1 MRFNKFAIMCCA
13 ACFTAASAFAVVDK
27 LELDGNVKSDG
38 MNDWEQVLE
47 NGAGA
52 IAISVDRETGM
63 AGVIPDLPPKTIFW
77 KGGSKDINDV
87 TQWWYKD
94 GSVPDKD
101 DIRNGIAAAYRD
113 GTGDLI
119 FYFGA
124 DRYANSGDA
133 IFGFWFYQADVGP
146 DGNNQFTGHHTNG
159 DLFIVMEYPQG
170 SNAEPFVQVME
181 WMEGGGDVSANLK
194 VLYDSENDDSHSAKC
209 DAENVAEEACAIT
222 NQGDSQMTIWDYMAK
237 DGSTATYPHESFFE
251 GRVNVTEILGDN
263 IPCFS
268 SFLIETRSS
277 RSETAQLKD
286 FISGEFPLCSI
297 MVTKTCKVE
306 RLALASDPTDKT
318 YVASFEATVTNDGSG
333 AYDKDLYIE
342 IVDDSGTPNDTS
354 DDVSTAANTTV
365 GDLNGGQGLPGGESF
380 TYSGTF
386 YTNDNP
392 PMNTIEATVNF
403 GNSTATDEFTI
414 ECAPLDL
421 NPAIDLTKVCTS
433 ELVEDG
439 GEVVLS
445 VDYDIVSCNLGD
457 VPLDATITDAT
468 VGLDAVPYLLDI
480 AQACEI
486 DDDCSVGS
494 CDNGLCLEAPGLV
507 YEGDVCAI
515 ISNTYRPSTLPTG
528 NRLNSQNT
536 VSVSAYSVFDESQS
550 EELTDEVTATCPLC
564 PLQPEP
570 EPQPE

>member
-1 MRFNKFAIMCCA
+1 MRFNKLAIMCCA
-13 ACFTAASAFAVVDK
+13 ACFTAASAFAADDQ
-27 LELDGNVKSDG
+27 LELDGNVKNNG
-38 MNDWEQVLE
+38 MNDWEQVLID
-47 NGAGA
+47 GAGA

-87 TQWWYKD
+87 TEWWYKD
-94 GSVPDKD
+94 GAVPDKD

-113 GTGDLI
+113 SNDDLV

-133 IFGFWFYQADVGP
+133 IFGFWFFQADVGP
-146 DGNNQFTGHHTNG
+146 NGSNRFTGEHTDG

-181 WMEGGGDVSANLK
+181 WLEGGGDVSDNLK
-194 VLYDSENDDSHSAKC
+194 LLYNSENDDMHSAKC
-209 DAENVAEEACAIT
+209 DAADVAAEACAIT
-222 NQGDSQMTIWDYMAK
+222 NEDDSQMTIWDYMAK

-251 GRVNVTEILGDN
+251 GRVNVSEILGDN

-286 FISGEFPLCSI
+286 FIGGEFPLCSI

-306 RLALASDPTDKT
+306 RLALSSDNTAKT

-333 AYDKDLYIE
+333 AYDADFPLML
-342 IVDDSGTPNDTS
+342 VDDAGTPMDLT
-354 DDVSTAANTTV
+354 DDVVIDQTV
-365 GDLNGGQGLPGGESF
+365 GYFNGGQGLPGGESF

-386 YTNDNP
+386 FTDDNP
-392 PMNTIEATVNF
+392 PMNTIEATVDF
-403 GNSTATDEFTI
+403 GSSTATDEYTI
-414 ECAPLDL
+414 ECSSLDL

-439 GEVVLS
+439 GEVILS

-468 VGLDAVPYLLDI
+468 VDLLASYTLDI
-480 AQACEI
+480 AQACEL
-486 DDDCSVGS
+486 DTDCAVGS

-507 YEGDVCAI
+507 NGDPVCAI
-515 ISNTYRPSTLPTG
+515 ISDTYRPSTLPTG

-536 VSVSAYSVFDESQS
+536 VTVSAYSIFDVDEI

-564 PLQPEP
+564 PIQP